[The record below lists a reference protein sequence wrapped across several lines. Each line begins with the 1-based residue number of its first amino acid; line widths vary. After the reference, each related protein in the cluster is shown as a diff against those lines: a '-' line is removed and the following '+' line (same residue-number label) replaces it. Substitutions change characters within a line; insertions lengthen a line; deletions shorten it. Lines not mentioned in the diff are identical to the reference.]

1 MGFTVKE
8 RPSSNAFLVPAGT
21 HLATAFALIG
31 VGFQETSFGIKN
43 RVYVGWEIHG
53 HRFKWTKDGHE
64 NDAPATVWRAYNV
77 SLFKQATL
85 RIDIEAWR
93 GKSLTKE
100 EAKNFDLFGMVG
112 KSCQLTVEH
121 AHVGEKTY
129 GNVMSVNQL
138 LEGTEAPPLE
148 SDEIRYL
155 QPDDVADWNL
165 VPDFLRKKIE
175 NQADDPNPVA
185 PANPFREDS
194 VDDIGW

>member
-1 MGFTVKE
+1 
-8 RPSSNAFLVPAGT
+8 
-21 HLATAFALIG
+21 
-31 VGFQETSFGIKN
+31 
-43 RVYVGWEIHG
+43 
-53 HRFKWTKDGHE
+53 
-64 NDAPATVWRAYNV
+64 
-77 SLFKQATL
+77 
-85 RIDIEAWR
+85 
-93 GKSLTKE
+93 
-100 EAKNFDLFGMVG
+100 
-112 KSCQLTVEH
+112 
-121 AHVGEKTY
+121 
-129 GNVMSVNQL
+129 MSVNQL